1 MADSLTWSDVL
12 TSLLERRDLSVW
24 ESTWAMRQIMQ
35 GGVPEAQLAGFLVAL
50 RAKGETIDEIVGF
63 RDAILEAAVPLPV
76 SPDVL
81 DIVGTGGDR
90 VGTVNVST
98 TAAIIIGATGVPV
111 VKHGNRAASSAS
123 GSSDVLGALGL
134 ELSLDPAAVAS
145 ILDRTG
151 ITFAW
156 AGAFHPGF
164 KHAGPVRAELG
175 VPTVFN
181 MLGPLCNPA
190 RAEANAVGVAQIERV
205 PLITGVFRTRGAT
218 ALVFR
223 GDDGLDEL
231 TTTGHS
237 RIWEVT
243 RGDIHEHDLD
253 PRDLGIPIADLADLI
268 GGSPQHNAEVLRR
281 TLAGEAGV
289 VRDIVLL
296 NAAAGIVAFELSQ
309 DATQVQR
316 PILERLREGYDKASA
331 AVDDGRA
338 LAKLDQWISV
348 SRELAAPKE

>member
-1 MADSLTWSDVL
+1 MAESLTWSDVL
-12 TSLLERRDLSVW
+12 TTLLERRDLSVW
-24 ESTWAMRQIMQ
+24 ESTWAMRQIMS
-35 GGVPEAQLAGFLVAL
+35 GSVTEAQLAGFLVAL

-98 TAAIIIGATGVPV
+98 TAAIIIGATGIPV

-134 ELSLDPAAVAS
+134 ELSLDPAAVAA

-164 KHAGPVRAELG
+164 KHAGAVRAQLG

-190 RAEANAVGVAQIERV
+190 RAEANAVGVAQMERV

-253 PRDLGIPIADLADLI
+253 PRDLGIPLADLADLI
-268 GGSPQHNAEVLRR
+268 GGSPEHNAEVLRR
-281 TLAGEAGV
+281 TLAGETGP

-316 PILERLREGYDKASA
+316 PILERLRDAHARAAA
-331 AVDDGRA
+331 AVDDGSA
-338 LAKLDQWISV
+338 LAKLDAWIGV
-348 SRELAAPKE
+348 SRELAAVQE

>member
-1 MADSLTWSDVL
+1 MADTLTWPD
-12 TSLLERRDLSVW
+12 LLSTLLDRRDLSVW
-24 ESTWAMRQIMQ
+24 ESTWAMRQVMR
-35 GGVPEAQLAGFLVAL
+35 GRVTDAQLAGFLVAL

-76 SPDVL
+76 SSDVL

-90 VGTVNVST
+90 IGTVNIST
-98 TAAIIIGATGVPV
+98 TAAVIIGASGIPV
-111 VKHGNRAASSAS
+111 VKHGNRAASSSS
-123 GSSDVLGALGL
+123 GSSDVLAALGL
-134 ELSLDPAAVAS
+134 DISLDPTRVADA
-145 ILDRTG
+145 LERTG

-156 AGAFHPGF
+156 AAAFHPGF
-164 KHAGPVRAELG
+164 KHAGVARSELA

-190 RAEANAVGVAQIERV
+190 RAEANAVGVAQLDRV

-253 PRDLGIPIADLADLI
+253 PRDLGIPLAELDDLV
-268 GGSPQHNAEVLRR
+268 GGSPEHNASVLRR
-281 TLAGEAGV
+281 TLAGERGA

-296 NAAAGIVAFELSQ
+296 NAAAGIVAYELSH
-309 DATQVQR
+309 DSTLTQV
-316 PILERLREGYDKASA
+316 PIVERLRDAYTRA
-331 AVDDGRA
+331 AEVIDDGRA
-338 LAKLDQWISV
+338 SAKLDQWV
-348 SRELAAPKE
+348 QVTREPLPA

>member
-1 MADSLTWSDVL
+1 
-12 TSLLERRDLSVW
+12 
-24 ESTWAMRQIMQ
+24 
-35 GGVPEAQLAGFLVAL
+35 
-50 RAKGETIDEIVGF
+50 
-63 RDAILEAAVPLPV
+63 
-76 SPDVL
+76 
-81 DIVGTGGDR
+81 
-90 VGTVNVST
+90 
-98 TAAIIIGATGVPV
+98 
-111 VKHGNRAASSAS
+111 
-123 GSSDVLGALGL
+123 
-134 ELSLDPAAVAS
+134 
-145 ILDRTG
+145 
-151 ITFAW
+151 
-156 AGAFHPGF
+156 
-164 KHAGPVRAELG
+164 
-175 VPTVFN
+175 

-253 PRDLGIPIADLADLI
+253 PRDLDIPIADLADLI

-281 TLAGEAGV
+281 TLAGETGA

-309 DATQVQR
+309 DAMQVQR

>member
-1 MADSLTWSDVL
+1 MADALTWPDVL
-12 TSLLERRDLSVW
+12 SSLLAGRDLSVG
-24 ESTWAMRQIMQ
+24 ESTWAMRQVMR
-35 GGVPEAQLAGFLVAL
+35 GEATPAQLAGFLVAL
-50 RAKGETIDEIVGF
+50 GAKGETVDEVVGF
-63 RDAILEAAVPLPV
+63 RDAILEAAQPLPV
-76 SPDVL
+76 DANVL

-90 VGTVNVST
+90 FGTVNVST
-98 TAAIIIGATGVPV
+98 TAAIVIGATGIPV

-123 GSSDVLGALGL
+123 GASDVLGALGL
-134 ELSLDPAAVAS
+134 ELSLPPERVAAV
-145 ILDRTG
+145 LDRVG

-156 AGAFHPGF
+156 AAAFHPGF
-164 KHAGPVRAELG
+164 KHAAAVRAELG

-190 RAEANAVGVAQIERV
+190 RAEANAVGVAQLERV

-253 PRDLGIPIADLADLI
+253 PRDLGIPLADMADLI
-268 GGSPQHNAEVLRR
+268 GGSPEHNAGVLRS
-281 TLAGEAGV
+281 TLDGERGP

-296 NAAAGIVAFELSQ
+296 NAAAGIVAYELAQ
-309 DATQVQR
+309 DAALAQR
-316 PILERLREGYDKASA
+316 PIVERLKEGYARAEA
-331 AVDDGRA
+331 AVDGGGARA
-338 LAKLDQWISV
+338 LLDDWV
-348 SRELAAPKE
+348 AVTRELAGA

>member
-12 TSLLERRDLSVW
+12 TALLERRDLSVG
-24 ESTWAMRQIMQ
+24 ESTWAMRRIMQ
-35 GGVPEAQLAGFLVAL
+35 GDVTQAQLAGFLIAL

-76 SPDVL
+76 SAEVL

-98 TAAIIIGATGVPV
+98 TAAIIIGAAGIPV

-134 ELSLDPAAVAS
+134 ELALDPAAVAS

-190 RAEANAVGVAQIERV
+190 RAEANAVGVAQLDRV

-253 PRDLGIPIADLADLI
+253 PRELGIPLAELGDLI
-268 GGSPQHNAEVLRR
+268 GGSPAHNAQVLRR
-281 TLAGEAGV
+281 TLSGEKGA

-309 DATQVQR
+309 DASQVHR
-316 PILERLREGYDKASA
+316 PIVERLREGYQRA
-331 AVDDGRA
+331 AAVVDDGRA
-338 LAKLDQWISV
+338 AAKLDEWIGV
-348 SRELAAPKE
+348 SQELASTV

>member
-12 TSLLERRDLSVW
+12 TTLLERRDLSVW
-24 ESTWAMRQIMQ
+24 ESTWAMRQIMR
-35 GGVPEAQLAGFLVAL
+35 GDVTEAQLAGFLVAL

-76 SPDVL
+76 SPNVL

-98 TAAIIIGATGVPV
+98 TAAVIIGATGVPV

-123 GSSDVLGALGL
+123 GSSDVLSALGL
-134 ELSLDPAAVAS
+134 ELTLDPAAVSS

-164 KHAGPVRAELG
+164 KHAGAVRAELG

-190 RAEANAVGVAQIERV
+190 RAEANAVGVAQLERV

-253 PRDLGIPIADLADLI
+253 PRDLGIPVADLADLI
-268 GGSPQHNAEVLRR
+268 GGTPDHNAEILRR
-281 TLAGEAGV
+281 TLDGEKGA

-309 DATQVQR
+309 DAAQVQR
-316 PILERLREGYDKASA
+316 PILERLREGYERAAA

-338 LAKLDQWISV
+338 IAKLDEWISV
-348 SRELAAPKE
+348 SRELAYA

>member
-12 TSLLERRDLSVW
+12 TTLLERRDLSVW
-24 ESTWAMRQIMQ
+24 ESTWAMRRIMQ
-35 GGVPEAQLAGFLVAL
+35 GEVTQAQLAGFLVAL

-98 TAAIIIGATGVPV
+98 TAAVIIGATGIPV

-134 ELSLDPAAVAS
+134 ELTLDPAAVAT

-253 PRDLGIPIADLADLI
+253 PRDLGIPLADLADLI
-268 GGSPQHNAEVLRR
+268 GGSPEHNARILRR
-281 TLAGEAGV
+281 TLEGEKGA

-296 NAAAGIVAFELSQ
+296 NAAAGIVSYEL
-309 DATQVQR
+309 
-316 PILERLREGYDKASA
+316 
-331 AVDDGRA
+331 
-338 LAKLDQWISV
+338 
-348 SRELAAPKE
+348 